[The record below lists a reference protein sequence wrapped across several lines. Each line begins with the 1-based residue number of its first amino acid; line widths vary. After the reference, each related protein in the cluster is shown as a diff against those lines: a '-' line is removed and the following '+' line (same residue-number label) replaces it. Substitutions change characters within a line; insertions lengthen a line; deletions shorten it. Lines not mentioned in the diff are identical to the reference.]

1 MNFLELAKSRHSVR
15 SYKDKTV
22 EKEKL
27 DCILEAARVAPTAA
41 NMQPVRLIA
50 VQGKGLERISKAA
63 NIYGAPLA
71 IIVCCDKTK
80 AWTRPFDNKQTVDID
95 ASIITDHMMLEA
107 EGLGLGSVWICYF
120 KHDVI
125 KKEFNL
131 SESIEAVNILAIGYS
146 NEPSADPSRHNK
158 ERISINELVTFISE

>member
-50 VQGKGLERISKAA
+50 VQGKGLERF
-63 NIYGAPLA
+63 P
-71 IIVCCDKTK
+71 
-80 AWTRPFDNKQTVDID
+80 NKGLGQTV
-95 ASIITDHMMLEA
+95 
-107 EGLGLGSVWICYF
+107 
-120 KHDVI
+120 
-125 KKEFNL
+125 
-131 SESIEAVNILAIGYS
+131 
-146 NEPSADPSRHNK
+146 
-158 ERISINELVTFISE
+158 